1 MKKTMALLLALVM
14 LLSVPAAMAESQLLG
29 GWSLCESIEMTQEL
43 SDLFEKAM
51 AEQVGVDYTPM
62 ALLATQLVS
71 GTNYCFLCRAA
82 VVYPDALPYYALVY
96 VYQDLSG
103 NASVLE
109 ISALELGLTA
119 QETPAE

>member
-1 MKKTMALLLALVM
+1 MKKMMVLLLTLVM
-14 LLSVPAAMAESQLLG
+14 LFTLPAATAESQLLG
-29 GWSLCESIEMTQEL
+29 GWSLCESIEVTQEL
-43 SDLFEKAM
+43 NDLFEKAM
-51 AEQVGVDYTPM
+51 AEQVGVDYTPV

-96 VYQDLSG
+96 VYQDLKG

-109 ISALELGLTA
+109 INILELGLTT
-119 QETPAE
+119 QETAAE

>member
-1 MKKTMALLLALVM
+1 MKKMMVLLLTLVM
-14 LLSVPAAMAESQLLG
+14 LFTLPAATAESQLLG
-29 GWSLCESIEMTQEL
+29 GWSLCESIEVTQEL
-43 SDLFEKAM
+43 NDLFEKAM
-51 AEQVGVDYTPM
+51 AEQVGVDYTPV

-96 VYQDLSG
+96 VYQDLKG

-109 ISALELGLTA
+109 INTLELGLTT
-119 QETPAE
+119 QETAAE

>member
-1 MKKTMALLLALVM
+1 MKKTMALLLALMM
-14 LLSVPAAMAESQLLG
+14 LFSVPAATAESQLLG
-29 GWSLCESIEMTQEL
+29 GWSLCESIEVTQEMN
-43 SDLFEKAM
+43 DLFEKAM
-51 AEQVGVDYTPM
+51 AEQVGVDYTPV

-96 VYQDLSG
+96 VYRDLSG

-109 ISALELGLTA
+109 INALELGLTA